1 MMRRVSVVFRVA
13 VVLAVVEFAF
23 VVHWTRKR
31 LFLAMIDARP
41 ERALALRIESVVGD
55 CLVVVLTIATALA
68 VITA

>member
-1 MMRRVSVVFRVA
+1 MMRRVSAAFRMA
-13 VVLAVVEFAF
+13 VVLALVEFAF

-31 LFLAMIDARP
+31 WFLAMMHARP

-55 CLVVVLTIATALA
+55 CLVVVLTIATAFA